1 MYQNGTGQRI
11 TLYLGALT
19 PAATAPT
26 ENSKAPASLPAQPTP
41 TTTAFQFTQEGP
53 VPGFYWTDAGFGY
66 ALSGQL
72 TRTELLELATAVYPQ
87 LQP

>member
-1 MYQNGTGQRI
+1 MYQDSAGQRI
-11 TLYLGALT
+11 TLYLGAL
-19 PAATAPT
+19 PSATSET
-26 ENSKAPASLPAQPTP
+26 G
-41 TTTAFQFTQEGP
+41 FQFADDGP

-72 TRTELLELATAVYPQ
+72 SRAQLLELATAVYPQ